1 MQTIKELYWEALRAP
16 CDPANLTRNP
26 YLKEK
31 FFKKKFGKTKEE
43 RVANLAKLKQ
53 ERLDH
58 MAAVDKRL
66 AEEQALGVGTPKE
79 NKEQR
84 VKNAQAR
91 RKLGFIDVEIDA
103 DGNEVRAEDGTGVE
117 DKVMEEL
124 EIKSTEYYKKV
135 QEKKDRKKVPVVV
148 PVQGISRQEYV
159 EGMLRPEEKF

>member
-1 MQTIKELYWEALRAP
+1 
-16 CDPANLTRNP
+16 
-26 YLKEK
+26 
-31 FFKKKFGKTKEE
+31 
-43 RVANLAKLKQ
+43 
-53 ERLDH
+53 
-58 MAAVDKRL
+58 MAAVDKQL

-103 DGNEVRAEDGTGVE
+103 DGNEVRAEDGIGVE